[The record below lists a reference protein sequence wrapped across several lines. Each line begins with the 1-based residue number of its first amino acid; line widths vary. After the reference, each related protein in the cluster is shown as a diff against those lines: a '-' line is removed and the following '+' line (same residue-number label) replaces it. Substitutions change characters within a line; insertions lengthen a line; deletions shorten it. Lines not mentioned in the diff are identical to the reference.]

1 MTRLFPVAALLLALA
16 ACSSTPS
23 VHYTLTPPANSSLAV
38 GSAAGSGNAGSGNA
52 GSGNPSTAQSSVSTT
67 GLKPYA
73 LTSVTVP
80 AESDQTAI
88 VVRQEDGRMLVLE
101 FDRWIADLSSHLQSA
116 VSVDMT
122 SQLGMPPVQNLGTA
136 SLDKSFTRIQLDVQR
151 FDMVPGRQVSL
162 SAVWRIQYGAPAAT
176 LICHAEMQQ
185 PVDPGVSAMVVGQ
198 QKNIRQLSALM
209 SQTLVARKA
218 VAGAKCSSI

>member
-1 MTRLFPVAALLLALA
+1 MTRLFPVAALLLVLA

-23 VHYTLTPPANSSLAV
+23 VHYTLTPPANISNSS
-38 GSAAGSGNAGSGNA
+38 SGNAGSSNA
-52 GSGNPSTAQSSVSTT
+52 GSGNPSTAQSPISTT

-73 LTSVTVP
+73 LTSLTVP

-88 VVRQEDGRMLVLE
+88 GVSQEDGLMLVLE

-136 SLDKSFTRIQLDVQR
+136 SLDKSVTRVQLDVQR

-162 SAVWRIQYGAPAAT
+162 AAVWRMQFAAPAAT
-176 LICHAEMQQ
+176 LICHAELQEA
-185 PVDPGVSAMVVGQ
+185 VESGVSAMVLGQ

-218 VAGAKCSSI
+218 VVGAKCSSL

>member
-1 MTRLFPVAALLLALA
+1 MTRLFPVAALLLVLA

-23 VHYTLTPPANSSLAV
+23 VHYTLTPPANISNSS
-38 GSAAGSGNAGSGNA
+38 SGNAGSSNA
-52 GSGNPSTAQSSVSTT
+52 GSGNPSTAQSPISTT

-136 SLDKSFTRIQLDVQR
+136 SLDKSVTRVQLDVQR

-162 SAVWRIQYGAPAAT
+162 AAVWRMQFAAPAAT
-176 LICHAEMQQ
+176 LICHAELQEA
-185 PVDPGVSAMVVGQ
+185 VESGVSAMVLGQ

-218 VAGAKCSSI
+218 VVGAKCSSL